1 MIILLNQL
9 KLWNLRKLLISI
21 ATINNKAFEEFTG
34 VKEERLIGMTDFE
47 VFEADIAEA
56 FVKKI

>member
-1 MIILLNQL
+1 L